1 MFYLK
6 ALGTGALSA
15 MGATALY
22 LAIKLGWSI
31 RASTTTSFL
40 VLVGGSIVALYGLHL
55 RPSTRRQWV
64 YIAIT
69 IGFLAWILP
78 LMVALR

>member
-31 RASTTTSFL
+31 VYLRFVLEPQAKANATS
-40 VLVGGSIVALYGLHL
+40 GSWDVSYPQSINLLGPLA
-55 RPSTRRQWV
+55 
-64 YIAIT
+64 
-69 IGFLAWILP
+69 IGFVFGCWWA
-78 LMVALR
+78 MRR